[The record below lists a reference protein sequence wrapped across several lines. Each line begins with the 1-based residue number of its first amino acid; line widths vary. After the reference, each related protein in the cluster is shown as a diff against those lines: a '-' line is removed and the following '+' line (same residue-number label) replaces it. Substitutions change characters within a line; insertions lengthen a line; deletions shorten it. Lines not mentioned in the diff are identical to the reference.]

1 MLGGEQKDNV
11 KEADCSS
18 VSIKL
23 YIVHFIHV
31 VRTQGLLFVFQDRGS
46 KVILMVT
53 TTHSVYLGFN
63 ARA

>member
-1 MLGGEQKDNV
+1 MLGGEQRDNV

-31 VRTQGLLFVFQDRGS
+31 VSTQDILFVFKDRG
-46 KVILMVT
+46 
-53 TTHSVYLGFN
+53 
-63 ARA
+63 AE